1 MPSPYSVFPSLFY
14 DVNSEIEIDLDGEE
28 TIIPLA
34 PGEEIVVSR
43 GLDHTQANL
52 QGGHAALPGRK
63 ILKATF
69 SRTKYDG
76 SQDFR
81 TIIAALWAMKS
92 DGEPRWIY
100 NVIENSVK
108 STWTGEV
115 SSGPTND
122 NAGNACTNETGRILC
137 IYKGNIR
144 AAMRNARKTMS
155 LTLVFHEVFRTDVT
169 WS

>member
-1 MPSPYSVFPSLFY
+1 MASPYAVFPHGFY
-14 DVNSEIEIDLDGEE
+14 DVQSEVEIDLEGEE
-28 TIIPLA
+28 VEIPLA
-34 PGEEIVVSR
+34 PGEEITVFR
-43 GLDHTQANL
+43 GLGHTQSNL

-63 ILKATF
+63 ILKAAF

-76 SQDFR
+76 SQNFR

-92 DGEPRWIY
+92 DGQPRWLY
-100 NVIENSVK
+100 NTIENSVQ
-108 STWTGEV
+108 STWLGETTA
-115 SSGPTND
+115 GPTND
-122 NAGNACTNETGRILC
+122 DAGNACTNETGRILC

-155 LTLVFHEVFRTDVT
+155 LTLVFHEVFRSDVT